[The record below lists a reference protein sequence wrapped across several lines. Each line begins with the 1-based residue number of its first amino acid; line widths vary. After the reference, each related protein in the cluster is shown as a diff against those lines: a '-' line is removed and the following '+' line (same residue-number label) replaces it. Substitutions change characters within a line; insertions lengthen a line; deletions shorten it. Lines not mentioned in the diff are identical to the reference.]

1 MFRVMTMPP
10 RLILLFSLVTG
21 VTVCAEEPI
30 TNVAAVRRL
39 SVEQASRGLPVSV
52 EAVVTF
58 YDKGYNF
65 FVTDEHD
72 GIFIFYPK
80 ELATLLQPKIGDRV
94 RIEGVTV
101 PGDFLPAI
109 AARNIQLLASGQHI
123 PYRKVNAEELL
134 VPAMECQAVELEA
147 IVKGTSTSNHFNHSL
162 LTFDVQV
169 QGWNFKA
176 VFRRDV
182 AARDAQRDLVEKKVR
197 LRGVAASSF
206 NDQRQLTGRLIWVD
220 DIESITLLDDHIETL
235 AAPILPVDQIL
246 RVDSPPRQRIRIRGC
261 VTHVDT
267 GRGIYLRGEGGGMLV
282 LTAQI
287 PPLEVGDHV
296 EAEGYPVMSA
306 FRPNLTAVRVTR
318 LDLPPE
324 SPQPVPLVL
333 SAARHSREHDEL
345 VTLDAEVAQA
355 DTTSSGLVLLCR
367 AEGVNFQAILTSR
380 DLPQEPILP
389 EMKLRLTGICEVM
402 SDHPQAI
409 SLNASGFKISV
420 RTSNDITI
428 LQRPSWW
435 TRTRMFNA
443 LGIVALTSLV
453 VIAWAFTLNRTVNA
467 QTLQIREHASLHAT
481 REERERIARD
491 LHDTLEQELMGV
503 TLVLDDTAAK
513 LNGESK
519 QVSEQLDL
527 ARRLLRRA
535 REESRSTIRDL
546 RNVSIEMLGL
556 SRSMEE
562 MIRPLTE
569 AAGLAFELRTLGHP
583 YRLKGTQEHQIM
595 LIAREAATNATRHSK
610 CTRVDVALE
619 YLEGLVKL
627 VVSDDGI
634 GFDTEQIGPSGDHFG
649 LRGIKERAEKCRGT
663 LAVVSTPQAGTT
675 LTVTMPASLPGGSTI
690 QI

>member
-1 MFRVMTMPP
+1 MTMPP
-10 RLILLFSLVTG
+10 RLILLFYLVAG
-21 VTVCAEEPI
+21 VTVRAEVPI
-30 TNVAAVRRL
+30 TSVAAVRSL
-39 SVEQASRGLPVSV
+39 SVEQARHGLPVSV

-58 YDKGYNF
+58 YDKGYNC
-65 FVTDEHD
+65 FVTDAQD
-72 GIFIFYPK
+72 GIFVSYPK
-80 ELATLLQPKIGDRV
+80 SLADVFQPKLGDRV
-94 RIEGVTV
+94 RLEGVTES
-101 PGDFLPAI
+101 GDFLPVI
-109 AARNIQLLASGQHI
+109 AARSMQLVARDQPIS
-123 PYRKVNAEELL
+123 YRKIGAEELL

-147 IVKGTSTSNHFNHSL
+147 IVKGTSTSYHYNHSL
-162 LTFDVQV
+162 LTLDVQV
-169 QGWNFKA
+169 QGWDFKA
-176 VFRRDV
+176 LFRRDI
-182 AARDAQRDLVEKKVR
+182 AAKDAQRDIVEKKVR

-206 NDQRQLTGRLIWVD
+206 NDQRQLTSRLIWVD
-220 DIESITLLDDHIETL
+220 DMESITALDDQIETL
-235 AAPILPVDQIL
+235 AAPILPVDQLL
-246 RVDSPPRQRIRIRGC
+246 RVDSPPRQRIRIRGS
-261 VTHVDT
+261 VTHVAM
-267 GRGIYLRGEGGGMLV
+267 GRGIYLRGEGGSMLA

-287 PPLEVGDHV
+287 PPLKVGDQV

-306 FRPNLTAVRVTR
+306 FRPNLNAVRVTR

-324 SPQPVPLVL
+324 VPQPVPLVP
-333 SAARHSREHDEL
+333 SATRQSREHDEL

-355 DTTSSGLVLLCR
+355 NSTSSGLVLLCR
-367 AEGVNFQAILTSR
+367 TEGVNFQATLVSA

-389 EMKLRLTGICEVM
+389 DMKLRLTGICEIM

-409 SLNASGFKISV
+409 TLNASGFKISL
-420 RTSNDITI
+420 RTGDDIVI

-443 LGIVALTSLV
+443 LGIVALISLV

-595 LIAREAATNATRHSK
+595 LIAREAATNASRHSK
-610 CTRVDVALE
+610 CTRVDITLE
-619 YLEGLVKL
+619 YLEESVKL

-634 GFDTEQIGPSGDHFG
+634 GFDTEQIGPRGDHFG

-663 LAVVSTPQAGTT
+663 LTIASTPQAGTT
-675 LTVTMPASLPGGSTI
+675 LTVTMPASLPGSITS
-690 QI
+690 QIARL

>member
-1 MFRVMTMPP
+1 MPP
-10 RLILLFSLVTG
+10 RLIFLFYLVAG

-30 TNVAAVRRL
+30 TSVAAVRGL
-39 SVEQASRGLPVSV
+39 SVEQARRGLPVSV

-72 GIFIFYPK
+72 GIFVFYPK
-80 ELATLLQPKIGDRV
+80 ELLQPKIGDLV
-94 RIEGVTV
+94 RIEGVTE

-109 AARNIQLLASGQHI
+109 AARNIRLLARDQPI

-134 VPAMECQAVELEA
+134 VPSTECQAVELKA
-147 IVKGTSTSNHFNHSL
+147 IVKGTSTSHHFNHSL
-162 LTFDVQV
+162 LTLDVQV
-169 QGWNFKA
+169 QGWDFKA
-176 VFRRDV
+176 VFKRDV
-182 AARDAQRDLVEKKVR
+182 AANDAQRDIVEKKVR

-206 NDQRQLTGRLIWVD
+206 NDQRQLTGRLIWVYD
-220 DIESITLLDDHIETL
+220 MESITPLDDHIEKL
-235 AAPILPVDQIL
+235 AAPILPVDQLL
-246 RVDSPPRQRIRIRGC
+246 RVDSPPRQRVLVRGF
-261 VTHVDT
+261 VTHVDA
-267 GRGIYLRGEGGGMLV
+267 GRGIYMRGEGGSMQV

-287 PPLEVGDHV
+287 PLLEVGDPV
-296 EAEGYPVMSA
+296 EAEGYPIMSA
-306 FRPNLTAVRVTR
+306 FRPSLAAVRVTR

-324 SPQPVPLVL
+324 VPHPVTLVP
-333 SAARHSREHDEL
+333 SAARKSREHDEL
-345 VTLDAEVAQA
+345 VTLDSEVAQA
-355 DTTSSGLVLLCR
+355 DITSSGLMLLCR
-367 AEGVNFQAILTSR
+367 SDGVSFQASLAS
-380 DLPQEPILP
+380 PNHAKEPILP

-409 SLNASGFKISV
+409 TLNASGFKINL
-420 RTSNDITI
+420 RTGDDIVI

-435 TRTRMFNA
+435 TRARMFNA
-443 LGIVALTSLV
+443 LGIVALISLF
-453 VIAWAFTLNRTVNA
+453 VIVWAITLNRTVKA
-467 QTLQIREHASLHAT
+467 QTVQIREHATLHAT
-481 REERERIARD
+481 RQERERIARD

-513 LNGESK
+513 LNGESI

-535 REESRSTIRDL
+535 RQESRSTIRDL

-569 AAGLAFELRTLGHP
+569 AAGLVFELRTLGQP

-595 LIAREAATNATRHSK
+595 LMAREAITNASRHSK
-610 CTRVDVALE
+610 CTRVDITLE
-619 YLEGLVKL
+619 YLEGSVKL
-627 VVSDDGI
+627 VVCDDGI

-663 LAVVSTPQAGTT
+663 LAIVSTPRAGTT
-675 LTVTMPASLPGGSTI
+675 LTVTMPASLPGSSTP
-690 QI
+690 QIARL